1 MIEIKKSFKIKNSP
15 PEALAYPAYR
25 LPVGRQG
32 RQAVG
37 RPALLWRRSFSR

>member
-15 PEALAYPAYR
+15 PEALAYSAYR

-32 RQAVG
+32 RQACSS
-37 RPALLWRRSFSR
+37 LEKIIL